1 MFQDVF
7 DTWGEYCGNFQS
19 VIFRKF
25 IMESKMK
32 QEEYAQFKKLLL
44 SLRERLVGKVDSMQ
58 GEALK
63 RSRQDASGDL
73 SNVPI
78 HMADVGTDNYE
89 RDLMIELIQ
98 SGEESVRNIDHAL
111 EKIEEGTFGICELCA
126 KKINKE
132 RLKAVPH
139 AKLCIDCQR
148 EEEVDSFLK

>member
-1 MFQDVF
+1 
-7 DTWGEYCGNFQS
+7 
-19 VIFRKF
+19 
-25 IMESKMK
+25 MK
-32 QEEYAQFKKLLL
+32 EEFAQFKKLLL
-44 SLRERLVGKVDSMQ
+44 SLREKLVGKVDSMQ
-58 GEALK
+58 DEALK

-98 SGEESVRNIDHAL
+98 TGEESLRNIDTAL
-111 EKIEEGTFGICELCA
+111 EKIEDGTFGVCELCG

-132 RLKAVPH
+132 RLKAIPY

-148 EEEVDSFLK
+148 DEETDSVLK

>member
-1 MFQDVF
+1 
-7 DTWGEYCGNFQS
+7 
-19 VIFRKF
+19 
-25 IMESKMK
+25 MK
-32 QEEYAQFKKLLL
+32 DDFAQFKKQLLT
-44 SLRERLVGKVDSMQ
+44 LRGRLVGKVDSMQ

-89 RDLMIELIQ
+89 RDLMIELIEN
-98 SGEESVRNIDHAL
+98 GEEGLRNIDTAL
-111 EKIEEGTFGICELCA
+111 EKMDDGSYGICEICS

-132 RLKAVPH
+132 RLKAVPY

-148 EEEVDSFLK
+148 EEEIDKD